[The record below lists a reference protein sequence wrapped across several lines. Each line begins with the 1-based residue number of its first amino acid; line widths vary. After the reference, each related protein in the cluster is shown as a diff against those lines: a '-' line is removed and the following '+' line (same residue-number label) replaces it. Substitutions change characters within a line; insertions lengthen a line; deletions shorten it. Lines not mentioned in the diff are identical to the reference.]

1 VQFLSVNNL
10 KIQTDMFIKR
20 YLHDIHI
27 AVEAIFAN
35 RVKSIL
41 TALGII
47 FGVAAVI
54 SMLAIGNGAEQEILE
69 QIKLVGVNNIVITPS
84 SFSLNEASTAD
95 NGNTDNS
102 KPGGKKFSK
111 GLTLLDVEAIKQV
124 VPTIE
129 KITPVISFN
138 YSALL
143 DGISKPVVLEG
154 IENSYFDLFNMQ
166 LDAGNRFNQL
176 QTEKG
181 LPVCII
187 GSNIKTQFFRQ
198 ENPIDKYIKCGQIW
212 LKIVGVVEQRDF
224 TASASDEL
232 GISSSDNKIFIPVQT
247 MLLRFK
253 NRALLRADEIAKA
266 NQRSGGGGMVVIFG
280 GSEQTEDKGDTD
292 PNLNQLDKI
301 IVQVKETEM
310 LGQSANLIKRMLL
323 RRHSGLYDFEVTIP
337 ELLLKQQQKTKNI
350 FNVVLGAIAG
360 ISLIVGGI
368 GIMNIMLASVMERIR
383 EIGVRQ
389 AVGAKQKDI
398 IAQFL
403 AESTLISLT
412 GGIIGIILGIV
423 LSKVI
428 TAVFDIKTIVSFFS
442 IFIAFGVS
450 VVVGITFGYLPAKK
464 ASENDPVV
472 SLRS

>member
-1 VQFLSVNNL
+1 
-10 KIQTDMFIKR
+10 MFIKR
-20 YLHDIHI
+20 YLHDIQI

-35 RVKSIL
+35 RLKSIL

-84 SFSLNEASTAD
+84 SLTVTEGNKNDKNIE
-95 NGNTDNS
+95 NG
-102 KPGGKKFSK
+102 KPGAKKFSK
-111 GLTLLDVEAIKQV
+111 GLTLHDVEAIQQV
-124 VPTIE
+124 LPTIE
-129 KITPVISFN
+129 RISPVISFN

-166 LDAGNRFNQL
+166 LAAGNRFNQL
-176 QTEKG
+176 QSEKG
-181 LPVCII
+181 LPVCVI
-187 GSNIKTQFFRQ
+187 GNNIKTVFFRQ
-198 ENPIDKYIKCGQIW
+198 ENPVGKYIKCGQIW
-212 LKIVGVVEQRDF
+212 LKIIGVIEQRDF

-266 NQRSGGGGMVVIFG
+266 NQRSGGGGGVVIFIG
-280 GSEQTEDKGDTD
+280 GVEQKEDTGDSD

-301 IVQVKETEM
+301 VVQVKETEQ
-310 LGQSANLIKRMLL
+310 LNQSANLIKRMLL
-323 RRHSGLYDFEVTIP
+323 RRHSELYDFEVTIP

-350 FNVVLGAIAG
+350 FNIVLGAIAG

-368 GIMNIMLASVMERIR
+368 GIMNIMLASVLERIR
-383 EIGVRQ
+383 EIGIRQ

-412 GGIIGIILGIV
+412 GGIIGIILGVV
-423 LSKVI
+423 LSKII

-450 VVVGITFGYLPAKK
+450 MVVGITFGYLPARK

>member
-1 VQFLSVNNL
+1 
-10 KIQTDMFIKR
+10 MFIKR

-27 AVEAIFAN
+27 AIEAIIAN

-84 SFSLNEASTAD
+84 SFTVNEGGSAGS
-95 NGNTDNS
+95 NSNDNS

-111 GLTLLDVEAIKQV
+111 GLTLLDVEAVKQV
-124 VPTIE
+124 LPTVE
-129 KITPVISFN
+129 RITPVISFN

-143 DGISKPVVLEG
+143 DGKSKPVVLEG
-154 IENSYFDLFNMQ
+154 IENSYFDLFNMK
-166 LDAGNRFNQL
+166 LAGGNRFNEV
-176 QTEKG
+176 QTETG

-187 GSNIKTQFFRQ
+187 GDNIKTQFFRQ
-198 ENPIDKYIKCGQIW
+198 EDPVGKYIKCGQIW
-212 LKIVGVVEQRDF
+212 LKIVGVVERRDF

-266 NQRSGGGGMVVIFG
+266 NQRGGGDGMVVIFG
-280 GSEQTEDKGDTD
+280 GPEQTENTIDTD

-301 IVQVKETEM
+301 IVQVKETEQ
-310 LGQSANLIKRMLL
+310 LNQSANLIKRMLL

-442 IFIAFGVS
+442 ILIAFGVS
-450 VVVGITFGYLPAKK
+450 VIVGITFGYLPAKK
-464 ASENDPVV
+464 AAENDPVV
-472 SLRS
+472 SLRA

>member
-1 VQFLSVNNL
+1 
-10 KIQTDMFIKR
+10 MFIKR

-84 SFSLNEASTAD
+84 SYSLNENSAAD
-95 NGNTDNS
+95 KSESDNS

-111 GLTLLDVEAIKQV
+111 GLTLLDVEAMKQIL
-124 VPTIE
+124 PTIE

-154 IENSYFDLFNMQ
+154 IENSYFELFNMK
-166 LDAGNRFNQL
+166 LAEGNRFNES
-176 QTEKG
+176 QTENG
-181 LPVCII
+181 QPVCII
-187 GSNIKTQFFRQ
+187 GNNIKTLFFRQ
-198 ENPIDKYIKCGQIW
+198 ENPIGQYIKCGQIW

-247 MLLRFK
+247 MLMRFK
-253 NRALLRADEIAKA
+253 NRSLLRADEIAKA
-266 NQRSGGGGMVVIFG
+266 NQRAGGGGGMVVIIG
-280 GSEQTEDKGDTD
+280 GVEQTEDKGDTD

-301 IVQVKETEM
+301 IVQVKETEQ
-310 LGQSANLIKRMLL
+310 LSQSANLIKRMLL

-403 AESTLISLT
+403 AESTLISVT

-423 LSKVI
+423 LSKII

-450 VVVGITFGYLPAKK
+450 VVVGITFGYMPAKK